1 MRELD
6 LEAVL
11 GRRVSI
17 SLCVRCRAFWF
28 EPFESLHL
36 SRAATLELF
45 HLISSISDPAGPSPL
60 PAVCVCPRC
69 ATRLVHTFDR
79 QRNTRFEYLRCTRDH
94 GRFTRFVD
102 FLKEKDF
109 VRRLSREQISELR
122 RTLPTVRCSGCGA
135 SIDLGERSVCEHCG
149 AAVSMLDLRKLMKI
163 AAAGAPVSP
172 GEPDGA
178 PPGREKQ
185 TPPPLTS
192 EQVMA
197 LLAAAR
203 ADRERELAPVSLIDI
218 GLKLFSDWRRG

>member
-17 SLCVRCRAFWF
+17 SLCVSCRAFWF

-79 QRNTRFEYLRCTRDH
+79 QRNTRF
-94 GRFTRFVD
+94 
-102 FLKEKDF
+102 
-109 VRRLSREQISELR
+109 EQISELR